1 MPFEILLGIPEV
13 SSFWN
18 DLDSRFDSGK
28 LTGKEEILLKKLAKA
43 FSLLSENPK
52 HNSLA
57 SHEIKALSEKF
68 GLKVWQSYLEKKEI
82 MNSSTGKNLHKLN
95 ARLTLTRPLVFFNLE
110 ITGTDTVN
118 DRIVE
123 ISLVKLYP
131 VSREEINTFRINPG
145 IPIPPEASAIHG
157 IWDEDVK
164 DKPTFSA
171 LATTLLG
178 ILSNSDLCG

>member
-1 MPFEILLGIPEV
+1 
-13 SSFWN
+13 
-18 DLDSRFDSGK
+18 
-28 LTGKEEILLKKLAKA
+28 
-43 FSLLSENPK
+43 
-52 HNSLA
+52 
-57 SHEIKALSEKF
+57 
-68 GLKVWQSYLEKKEI
+68 

-157 IWDEDVK
+157 IRDEDVK

-171 LATTLLG
+171 LVHIIINTMTYDNIVNMLIEWYI
-178 ILSNSDLCG
+178 ILQKRGKYAKKKPIQNIS